1 MTKEKGSTNHSEPSE
16 SINPKFTAEAVAELA
31 NNLTNAWLEES
42 KNTSLEVKVI
52 NLAANVFLNQAI
64 ILQLQEA
71 FQVKNISFD
80 QALATITKAVQKYTE
95 LKVTNAV
102 QIHAISK
109 RLEDLES

>member
-1 MTKEKGSTNHSEPSE
+1 MTKKKGSSTPEESAE

-42 KNTSLEVKVI
+42 KNTSLEVKVN

>member
-42 KNTSLEVKVI
+42 KNTSLEVKVN

-71 FQVKNISFD
+71 VQVREETHEMSLEGISYAAEEINQMKLRNAIQVKAFNR
-80 QALATITKAVQKYTE
+80 
-95 LKVTNAV
+95 
-102 QIHAISK
+102 